1 MSCFTRRRA
10 TPKQSTRACSGGGAI
25 PRLSPKE
32 YDILRLL
39 VLHASKVLTHRMI
52 MREVWG
58 GAGDVHYLRVYVR
71 QLRQKLEADP
81 DRPRHI
87 LTKPGRLS
95 SARSRL
101 SYARAGLEGM
111 C

>member
-58 GAGDVHYLRVYVR
+58 GAGDVHYLRGPGGNVLTLKVV
-71 QLRQKLEADP
+71 LDEH
-81 DRPRHI
+81 RPMR
-87 LTKPGRLS
+87 
-95 SARSRL
+95 
-101 SYARAGLEGM
+101 
-111 C
+111 